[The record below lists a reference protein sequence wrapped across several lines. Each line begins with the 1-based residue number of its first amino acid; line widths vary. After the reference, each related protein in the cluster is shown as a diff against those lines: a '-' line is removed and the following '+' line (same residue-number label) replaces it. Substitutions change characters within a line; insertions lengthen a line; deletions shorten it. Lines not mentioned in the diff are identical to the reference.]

1 MKIYPLKG
9 IKLASICS
17 GMYRRKRLDLSIL
30 ELPVNTVVSAVFTK
44 NKARSSTID
53 FSSKNLKKKSPKYLI
68 INSGNA
74 NAGTGKYGMLDIKEY
89 CNVLAKITNCKVND
103 ILAFSTGIIGERVA
117 VNKICK
123 SLPKLYKNLNE
134 KNWTNFAKSIM
145 TTDTQPKIFSKRIKI
160 NKEWITVTGVAK
172 GSGMIKPNMATML
185 SFIATDMNIDK
196 IALSKIQ
203 KEATKK
209 SFNMISVDGETST
222 NDASLIIST
231 GESRISFKKLT
242 KKQKENFSNIICE
255 AHTQLAKMIIKDGE
269 GATKFITIKV
279 NKCSTF
285 NEAKNIAMSVGNS
298 LLVKTALFAQDPNW
312 GRIISAI
319 GNVEIKA
326 KDINRYTISF
336 GKSIVFKNG
345 CKAKNYDEKK
355 LLKYLRNKE
364 IDINICCNSGSK
376 EATVWTS
383 DLTYQYIKINAEYR
397 T

>member
-1 MKIYPLKG
+1 
-9 IKLASICS
+9 
-17 GMYRRKRLDLSIL
+17 
-30 ELPVNTVVSAVFTK
+30 
-44 NKARSSTID
+44 
-53 FSSKNLKKKSPKYLI
+53 
-68 INSGNA
+68 
-74 NAGTGKYGMLDIKEY
+74 
-89 CNVLAKITNCKVND
+89 
-103 ILAFSTGIIGERVA
+103 
-117 VNKICK
+117 
-123 SLPKLYKNLNE
+123 
-134 KNWTNFAKSIM
+134 M
-145 TTDTQPKIFSKRIKI
+145 TTDTQSKIFSKRIKI

-196 IALSKIQ
+196 SALSKIQ
-203 KEATKK
+203 KEATNK

-242 KKQKENFSNIICE
+242 KKEKENFINTICE
-255 AHTQLAKMIIKDGE
+255 AHTQLAKMIVKDGE
-269 GATKFITIKV
+269 GATKFITINV
-279 NKCSTF
+279 NKCLTF

-319 GNVEIKA
+319 GNVKIKA

-345 CKAKNYDEKK
+345 CRAKNYDEKK
-355 LLKYLRNKE
+355 LLKYLKNKE
-364 IDINICCNSGSK
+364 IDINICCNSGNK